1 MDKELFNED
10 NKNSK
15 IIIINSARQ
24 IGKKFKKFKQLS
36 ISKDINLEESGF
48 CSTDEKETIDNNKI
62 KFKKTI
68 NYF

>member
-24 IGKKFKKFKQLS
+24 IGK
-36 ISKDINLEESGF
+36 NL
-48 CSTDEKETIDNNKI
+48 KNLKN
-62 KFKKTI
+62 
-68 NYF
+68 

>member
-24 IGKKFKKFKQLS
+24 IGKKFKKFKKWS
-36 ISKDINLEESGF
+36 IFKDINSEESCF

-62 KFKKTI
+62 KIKKTI

>member
-24 IGKKFKKFKQLS
+24 IGKKFKKFK
-36 ISKDINLEESGF
+36 K
-48 CSTDEKETIDNNKI
+48 
-62 KFKKTI
+62 
-68 NYF
+68 

>member
-48 CSTDEKETIDNNKI
+48 CSTDEKVTIDNNKI
-62 KFKKTI
+62 KYKKTI